1 MPKDIGTRLRQA
13 IQEEEARASKRL
25 QSLDE
30 SARLAEQKFEPVKQ
44 AAVDLQHEL
53 AAVPG
58 IEVTVN
64 PDSVWVTLADR
75 ELRFSYNSGSQR
87 FIGEEAVHSWYDGE
101 AYSDLYEWDR
111 AEACIES
118 LIRLCAK
125 YVRMARAIS
134 RPPAAE

>member
-1 MPKDIGTRLRQA
+1 MPKDIATRLRQA
-13 IQEEEARASKRL
+13 IQNEEKRASKRL

-64 PDSVWVTLADR
+64 PDSVWITLADR
-75 ELRFSYNSGSQR
+75 ELRFSYNLGSQR
-87 FIGEEAVHSWYDGE
+87 FVGEEAVHSWYDGE
-101 AYSDLYEWDR
+101 AYSELYEWDKPD
-111 AEACIES
+111 ACIES

-125 YVRMARAIS
+125 YVRMANAIS
-134 RPPAAE
+134 RQTGAA